1 MSGTLTI
8 GGMSAGLPSGYKVIG
23 PVTTSGNMAIGQI
36 TDASLTSG
44 DNTFSVPSGATSVA
58 IFLGTEPSATVK
70 VRTNLNIGDAGLPVA
85 PLAEA
90 ISWMKFD
97 LVTGVTNVIL
107 NSSASLTPVELTFI

>member
-36 TDASLTSG
+36 SDASLSTG
-44 DNTFSVPSGATSVA
+44 DNTFSVPTGATAVA
-58 IFLGTEPSATVK
+58 IFLGTEPAATVK
-70 VRTNLNIGDAGLPVA
+70 LRTNLNSGDTGLPIA
-85 PLAEA
+85 PLQVV
-90 ISWMKFD
+90 SWMKFD
-97 LVTGVTNVIL
+97 LVTGVTSVIL